1 MNRPE
6 ALDLLRTLAH
16 GLRPDLS
23 GTARLLERVS
33 QQAEAELL
41 RDALADAGALLLL
54 DRWSETEEDSR
65 C

>member
-1 MNRPE
+1 MTRPE

-16 GLRPDLS
+16 GLRPDLT
-23 GTARLLERVS
+23 GTARL
-33 QQAEAELL
+33 QAEAELL